1 MNHLLTWGAAPKSP
15 SRRPALQH
23 SELPP
28 KRSKEPV
35 AVAAADTRS
44 QARTERSRGLSELSC
59 ARRRDRM
66 LQFVHINWLVVEPV
80 PNHQPD

>member
-35 AVAAADTRS
+35 AVADTRS